1 MASVYSAVTVC
12 KMTSMNSSVSVTPTL
27 TAVSTVSTGG
37 VYINCNNIDAS
48 KMILIIQK
56 TATGGNTASH
66 DRFRILDGD
75 SKAGY
80 SAYKL
85 GDLKI
90 AIASNGRATKPT
102 AANVACGCVFVGP
115 FETARFKDSDGH
127 IKINATN
134 AQNIAS
140 VGAIFI

>member
-56 TATGGNTASH
+56 TATGANTASK

-75 SKAGY
+75 SKVAYSGY
-80 SAYKL
+80 GKGNLVIDITSGAKDVVY
-85 GDLKI
+85 
-90 AIASNGRATKPT
+90 A
-102 AANVACGCVFVGP
+102 GP
-115 FETARFKDSDGH
+115 FETARFKDSLGN
-127 IKINATN
+127 IEITCTRGTN
-134 AQNIAS
+134 VAAI
-140 VGAIFI
+140 GAILI

>member
-27 TAVSTVSTGG
+27 TAMTTVSTGG

-75 SKAGY
+75 SKVAYSGY
-80 SAYKL
+80 GKGNLVIDITSGAKDVVY
-85 GDLKI
+85 
-90 AIASNGRATKPT
+90 A
-102 AANVACGCVFVGP
+102 GP
-115 FETARFKDSDGH
+115 FETARFKDSLGN
-127 IKINATN
+127 IEITCTRGTN
-134 AQNIAS
+134 VAAI
-140 VGAIFI
+140 GAILI

>member
-75 SKAGY
+75 SKVAYSGY
-80 SAYKL
+80 GKGNLVIDITSGAKDVVY
-85 GDLKI
+85 
-90 AIASNGRATKPT
+90 A
-102 AANVACGCVFVGP
+102 GP
-115 FETARFKDSDGH
+115 FETARFKDSLGN
-127 IKINATN
+127 IEITCTRGTN
-134 AQNIAS
+134 VAAI
-140 VGAIFI
+140 GAILI

>member
-27 TAVSTVSTGG
+27 TAVNTVSTGG

-56 TATGGNTASH
+56 TATGANTASK

-75 SKAGY
+75 SKVAYSGY
-80 SAYKL
+80 GKGNLVIDITSGAKDVVY
-85 GDLKI
+85 
-90 AIASNGRATKPT
+90 A
-102 AANVACGCVFVGP
+102 GP
-115 FETARFKDSDGH
+115 FETARFKDSMGN
-127 IKINATN
+127 IEITCTRGTN
-134 AQNIAS
+134 VAAI
-140 VGAIFI
+140 GAILI